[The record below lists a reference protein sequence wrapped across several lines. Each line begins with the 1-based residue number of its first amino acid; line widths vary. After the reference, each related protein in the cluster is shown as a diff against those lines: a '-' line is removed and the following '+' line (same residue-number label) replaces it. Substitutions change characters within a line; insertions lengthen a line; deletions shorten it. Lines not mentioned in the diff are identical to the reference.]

1 MSEQV
6 TSQPRQGGPGEIGE
20 TNARPRKGEGDRLG
34 VANIQPAVWASDGVL
49 PVKGDRSMRCG
60 YPGQEEAG

>member
-1 MSEQV
+1 MASRSPLSLGREA
-6 TSQPRQGGPGEIGE
+6 QGKSAKLTRAQGR
-20 TNARPRKGEGDRLG
+20 ARGTGSG